1 MIAVDVNTN
10 EVNSSSDMS
19 FPAISITLEEIRHYF
34 DFEEGRRQ
42 SLENKAGILLGVIGV
57 VLAIVPVFKLGYSIE
72 IIFFYVLMTIALI
85 FGLLVFM
92 PMIHK
97 IPHKEYDDFYQYA
110 RMGEVEAMDNFLLNY
125 IAATKDMDNKN
136 NKKVIYLIMSVSL
149 TIIAWIYISGWVLF
163 ASK

>member
-10 EVNSSSDMS
+10 EENSSSDMS

-72 IIFFYVLMTIALI
+72 IILFYVLMIIALI

-97 IPHKEYDDFYQYA
+97 IPHKEYDDLTA
-110 RMGEVEAMDNFLLNY
+110 GTSLRRAGKENLRRNALSVMGLL
-125 IAATKDMDNKN
+125 
-136 NKKVIYLIMSVSL
+136 
-149 TIIAWIYISGWVLF
+149 
-163 ASK
+163 